1 MKTFHIYAHPVEG
14 LEAVK
19 TGFSWPA
26 CLFGS
31 LWMLEKELWGLAA
44 LWFAG
49 DALAY
54 LIEAVVD
61 RGQGTARIVLF
72 SLSAIVC
79 LAVAA
84 GANANRWR
92 EQQLRKRRYE
102 HLTTV
107 KAHTPYEA
115 IERAFGST
123 RAQPQLS
130 VRAARQS

>member
-1 MKTFHIYAHPVEG
+1 MLGNGDMKTFHIYAHPVEG

-19 TGFSWPA
+19 IGFSWPA

-61 RGQGTARIVLF
+61 RGEGSARIVLF
-72 SLSAIVC
+72 SLSAIAG
-79 LAVAA
+79 LAVSA
-84 GANANRWR
+84 GANANRWC
-92 EQQLRKRRYE
+92 ESSNCASAD
-102 HLTTV
+102 T
-107 KAHTPYEA
+107 
-115 IERAFGST
+115 ST
-123 RAQPQLS
+123 
-130 VRAARQS
+130 

>member
-1 MKTFHIYAHPVEG
+1 VARLPVRQLVDAG
-14 LEAVK
+14 
-19 TGFSWPA
+19 
-26 CLFGS
+26 
-31 LWMLEKELWGLAA
+31 KELWGLAA

-61 RGQGTARIVLF
+61 QGQGSARVVLF
-72 SLSAIVC
+72 SLLAIAG

-107 KAHTPYEA
+107 VAQTPYEA
-115 IERAFGST
+115 IERAFGLT
-123 RAQPQLS
+123 RAQPDL
-130 VRAARQS
+130 RARAVRQS